1 MKIDILIL
9 EETVKGLNEVI
20 DFFQVRKLF
29 PMLLE
34 HGIHAKIITKIDQIQ
49 QDVFYF
55 HFVRGK
61 YDPRLIPFSPRI
73 VVLNMSRGDWV
84 DRIAKFHFAALV
96 WQMYYKHGTPLLY
109 GFKQVG
115 EGLDIG
121 PITQSQAYDA
131 GRGETYYL
139 IGPKDKREGDCI
151 PFVLEYLKVYQKMGL
166 HERTGLV
173 EKR

>member
-34 HGIHAKIITKIDQIQ
+34 HGIHPKIITKVDQMQ

-55 HFVRGK
+55 YFVRGT

-73 VVLNMSRGDWV
+73 VVLNM
-84 DRIAKFHFAALV
+84 
-96 WQMYYKHGTPLLY
+96 
-109 GFKQVG
+109 
-115 EGLDIG
+115 
-121 PITQSQAYDA
+121 
-131 GRGETYYL
+131 GRG
-139 IGPKDKREGDCI
+139 
-151 PFVLEYLKVYQKMGL
+151 GL
-166 HERTGLV
+166 GRSN
-173 EKR
+173 